1 MDGPGTSDGRKE
13 TPKNGSR
20 VIENGRIRRN
30 DARTINTKRRV

>member
-1 MDGPGTSDGRKE
+1 MDGPGTSGGRNE
-13 TPKNGSR
+13 TLMNGSR